1 MRYNEFVRWGIAMG
15 EKASLVFPVRCACG
29 NEGPINV
36 RSFGRPFT
44 CGGCRARV
52 VPVWGI
58 APKSKQAVS
67 ITLQASG
74 DSFKLPAGM
83 YELACPCGQKLYAY
97 PRQAGKRVQCPVCD
111 IWMKLEHSK
120 DPQTLET
127 RIRVV
132 KSRLNQLPTLPPPP
146 PAAAVQFILCS
157 CGESIPV
164 ETSGSETEVRCQA
177 CSTRIRLEINQDS
190 VSSVIVV
197 DPGNSSSAPA
207 AEKRGIDEALS
218 LDDFH

>member
-1 MRYNEFVRWGIAMG
+1 MG
-15 EKASLVFPVRCACG
+15 EKAGQVFQVRCACG

-44 CGGCRARV
+44 CGGCRARI

-58 APKSKQAVS
+58 APKSKKAVA

-83 YELACPCGQKLYAY
+83 YELACPCGQRLYAY

-132 KSRLNQLPTLPPPP
+132 KSRLNQLPEMPPPSAT
-146 PAAAVQFILCS
+146 PAPQFILCS
-157 CGESIPV
+157 CGESLRV
-164 ETSGSETEVRCQA
+164 ETSAAETEVRCQA
-177 CSTRIRLEINQDS
+177 CSTRIRLEMNQDS

-197 DPGNSSSAPA
+197 DPGAAGPEPA
-207 AEKRGIDEALS
+207 TEKRGIDEALS
-218 LDDFH
+218 LDDFN